1 MKLDIQGMQETL
13 KNMPSDISE
22 LSTTASKPVEKRKQ
36 PPTGIALFNAFPW
49 VYEAPITVR

>member
-36 PPTGIALFNAFPW
+36 PPTGIALFNAYPW